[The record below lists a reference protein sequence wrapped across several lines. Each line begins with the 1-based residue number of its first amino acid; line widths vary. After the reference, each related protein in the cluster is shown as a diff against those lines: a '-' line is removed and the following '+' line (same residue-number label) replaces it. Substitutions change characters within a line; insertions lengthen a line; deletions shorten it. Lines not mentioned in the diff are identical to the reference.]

1 MTVPTSESDKLLAG
15 LKGHD
20 PRAIGRA
27 ISVVENNGEG
37 AAAILA
43 ALDRD
48 TLQRVVVLGITG
60 PPGAGKST
68 LSSGIIKTLRS
79 AGKRVGIIAVD
90 PSSPISGGAILG
102 DRIRMMDHALD
113 PDVVVR
119 SMATRGRLGGLC
131 ASAGATVRIM
141 AAADCEVILIETV
154 GVGQS
159 EMDIVQLADITIMV
173 LAPGFGDDIQ
183 AMKAG
188 LLEVADFLVV
198 NKSDQPGASGLI
210 MDMEQTF
217 SAKEE
222 ESDIARVLETVAS
235 ENRGIRELL
244 EHVNRFNS
252 YLQDS
257 GLKAQRRS
265 RALNAETLDWILEM
279 LRPRFLQAMKKT
291 SMENDP
297 RIRAK
302 ELIRTTLRLHLTD
315 TQE

>member
-1 MTVPTSESDKLLAG
+1 MTPKTETLLAG
-15 LKGHD
+15 LEGHD

-27 ISVVENNGEG
+27 ISVVENNQEE
-37 AAAILA
+37 AADLLA
-43 ALDRD
+43 ALDQDRID
-48 TLQRVVVLGITG
+48 KVLVLGITG

-68 LSSGIIKTLRS
+68 LTSSLIRNLREQDI
-79 AGKRVGIIAVD
+79 RVGIIAVD

-113 PDVVVR
+113 PDVVLR

-141 AAADCEVILIETV
+141 AAAGCEIIIIETV

-159 EMDIVQLADITIMV
+159 EMDIVRLADITLMV

-198 NKSDQPGASGLI
+198 NKSDLSGAEALC
-210 MDMEQTF
+210 MDMEQIF
-217 SAKEE
+217 SAKQE
-222 ESDIARVLETVAS
+222 ESGIGRVLQTVAS
-235 ENRGIRELL
+235 ENRGIAQLL
-244 EHVNRFNS
+244 THVHSFADHMESN
-252 YLQDS
+252 
-257 GLKAQRRS
+257 GIKAQRRS
-265 RALNAETLDWILEM
+265 KALNAETLDWIIEM
-279 LRPRFLQAMKKT
+279 LRPTFIQAMQESPEHK
-291 SMENDP
+291 DP

-302 ELIRTTLRLHLTD
+302 ELID
-315 TQE
+315 TIRNSHNTIS